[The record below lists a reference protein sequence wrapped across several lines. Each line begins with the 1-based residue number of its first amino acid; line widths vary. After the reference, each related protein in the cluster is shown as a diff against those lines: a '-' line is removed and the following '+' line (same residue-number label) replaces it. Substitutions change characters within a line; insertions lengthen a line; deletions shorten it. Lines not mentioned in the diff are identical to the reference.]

1 MWLPQHSDSSNL
13 SRLGQS
19 ARHQVKKRGTFL
31 FSFFLVCV
39 ILLRVLVSSS
49 RNVYGFIFFS
59 LTVSVAPVSGLCSE
73 FLKGNWVVLRELSRD
88 YLKLGLMNLA
98 VKLFWIILDLVGDD
112 NKITYQYVSNCKF

>member
-1 MWLPQHSDSSNL
+1 MWLPQHNDSSNL
-13 SRLGQS
+13 SRLRQS

-31 FSFFLVCV
+31 FSFFLVSV

-59 LTVSVAPVSGLCSE
+59 LTVSVLPYQ

-88 YLKLGLMNLA
+88 YLKLGADILVRRA